1 MSPARKP
8 NRASDGPSPFDV
20 AGARVIE
27 TPLQNEAEDSYLEYA
42 YSVINSRALPDAR
55 DGLKPVHRRILFSM
69 SESGLRP
76 DHAYV
81 KSARV
86 VGDVMGRYHPH
97 GDSAIYDAMVRLGQP
112 FAVNTTLIDGH
123 GNFGS
128 PNDSPA
134 AMRYTEA
141 RMSPAAMLMVG
152 ELSEDTVP
160 MVDNY
165 DGSLKEPE
173 VMPAAYPYLLVNGTA
188 GIAVGMATKM
198 IPHNLGEVIEAA
210 RLLIKKPKASLE
222 EIMEIVPGPDL
233 PTGGMILGLDQVA
246 EAYASGRGTIRIR
259 AKASVAPMEGARG
272 RSAITIT
279 ELPYEVGTER
289 VIEAIKTEIGK
300 KRLAGISD
308 VKDLSDRLHGTRL
321 VIECKAGINAEALL
335 SELWRFTPLEVSF
348 GIANLALVDGTP
360 RTLGLKELIEVFL
373 EHRYSVVTRRTEYRL
388 RKAQERLHI
397 VEGLLIALDNIDAVV
412 KIIRGSKN
420 TTEARA
426 GLIKRFKLSDIQAG
440 HILDMPLRR
449 LVSLEVESLRKEA
462 DALRKE
468 ISQYEKILSDNKIL
482 RSIVD
487 KELSTIAEEFAI
499 PRKTILISGDL
510 KEVLAASAPVA
521 PLEVSD
527 DPCDILLSATGL
539 LGRTQG
545 RISDGVDN
553 SGKKVTRQRHDV
565 VSSVCVGTARGDI
578 LVITN
583 KGRGLRV
590 NAVELP
596 EIQLDKGAY
605 SLRGGMPA
613 REYLPLQ
620 SDEYAVGLAPIAGL
634 ATDGDGLGVALG
646 TKKGIVKICA
656 ADWPTRS
663 DEFDIISLKPGDEV
677 ISARWVSSPKDLLV
691 FIASNGQL
699 LHFNAS
705 NVRPQGRS
713 GGGMA
718 GMRLAASESV
728 VGFSVIGEA
737 EAGTSLVVTYSGA
750 SAKVTPLAEYPQ
762 KGRGTGG
769 VRVQRFLKGEDKLVL
784 GFAGIQPIGCGAKG
798 EPVTLPEI
806 NPRRDASGSPLENLS
821 TIGRQLP

>member
-1 MSPARKP
+1 MSPARSSSRP
-8 NRASDGPSPFDV
+8 SEGPSPFDK
-20 AGARVIE
+20 AGARVIQ
-27 TPLQNEAEDSYLEYA
+27 TPLQDEAEGSYLEYA

-112 FAVNTTLIDGH
+112 FAVNTPLIDGH

-141 RMSPAAMLMVG
+141 RMSPFAMLMVG
-152 ELSEDTVP
+152 ELSEDTVV
-160 MVDNY
+160 MEDNY
-165 DGSLKEPE
+165 DGSLKEPT
-173 VMPAAYPYLLVNGTA
+173 VMPAAYPFLLVNGTA

-198 IPHNLGEVIEAA
+198 IPHNLGEIIAAA
-210 RLLIKKPKASLE
+210 RLLIKKPKATLE
-222 EIMEIVPGPDL
+222 DLMELVPGPDL
-233 PTGGMILGLDQVA
+233 PTGGAILGLDQVS
-246 EAYASGRGTIRIR
+246 EAYATGKGTIRIR
-259 AKASVAPMEGARG
+259 AKASIAPIEGARG

-308 VKDLSDRLHGTRL
+308 VKDLSDRVHGTRL
-321 VIECKAGINAEALL
+321 MIECKAGINAEALL

-360 RTLGLKELIEVFL
+360 RMLGLKELLEVFL
-373 EHRYSVVTRRTEYRL
+373 DHRYNVVTRRTEYRL

-397 VEGLLIALDNIDAVV
+397 VDGLLIALDNIDAVV

-449 LVSLEVESLRKEA
+449 LVSLEVETLRKEA
-462 DALRKE
+462 EALRKD
-468 ISQYEKILSDNKIL
+468 IAHYEKILSDDKML
-482 RSIVD
+482 RGIVD
-487 KELSTIAEEFAI
+487 KELAAIADEFGE
-499 PRKTILISGDL
+499 PRKTVLVSGDL
-510 KEVLAASAPVA
+510 KEVLAASAPA
-521 PLEVSD
+521 TPLEVSD
-527 DPCDILLSATGL
+527 DPCNILLSAAGL
-539 LGRTQG
+539 LARTTAP
-545 RISDGVDN
+545 ISSDAPEM
-553 SGKKVTRQRHDV
+553 KKATRQRHDAIIG
-565 VSSVCVGTARGDI
+565 VCAGTARGEFI
-578 LVITN
+578 VVTN
-583 KGRGLRV
+583 KGRGLKV

-596 EIQLDKGAY
+596 AIAAEKGAF

-620 SDEYAVGLAPIAGL
+620 SDEIPVGVAPVPPPGSKEKALGIAMG
-634 ATDGDGLGVALG
+634 TRLGV
-646 TKKGIVKICA
+646 VKICA
-656 ADWPTRS
+656 PDWPTRS
-663 DEFDIISLKPGDEV
+663 NEFDIISLRPGDEV
-677 ISARWVSSPKDLLV
+677 ISAAWVEDPKDWLV
-691 FIASNGQL
+691 FIANNGQL
-699 LHFNAS
+699 LRFPAS
-705 NVRPQGRS
+705 SVRPQGRS

-718 GMRLAASESV
+718 GIRLAAAETV
-728 VGFSVIGEA
+728 VGFSCVS
-737 EAGTSLVVTYSGA
+737 TSSAQDALVVTSTGV
-750 SAKVTPLAEYPQ
+750 SAKVTPLAEYPA

-769 VRVQRFLKGEDKLVL
+769 VRVQRFLKGESALVL
-784 GFAGIQPIGCGAKG
+784 GWAGSQPVGCGSKG
-798 EPVTLPEI
+798 EPVSLPDTNI
-806 NPRRDASGSPLENLS
+806 RRDASGTGIEGLVSVGSRIP
-821 TIGRQLP
+821 